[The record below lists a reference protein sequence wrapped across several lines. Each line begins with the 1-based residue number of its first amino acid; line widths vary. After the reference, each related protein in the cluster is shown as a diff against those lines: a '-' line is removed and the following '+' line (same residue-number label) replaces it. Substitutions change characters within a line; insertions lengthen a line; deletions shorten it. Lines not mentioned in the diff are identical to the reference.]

1 MFTYDD
7 GLLANKLW
15 EMLAEEKRNNVLLQ
29 CELHVAEETVTA
41 LQKDI
46 EALKLAVSQLTA
58 EKESEEESEDVKGD

>member
-58 EKESEEESEDVKGD
+58 EKESEDVKGD

>member
-7 GLLANKLW
+7 GLLTNKLW
-15 EMLAEEKRNNVLLQ
+15 EMLVEEKRNNVLLQ

>member
-7 GLLANKLW
+7 GLLTNKLW
-15 EMLAEEKRNNVLLQ
+15 EMLVEEKRNNVLLQ

-41 LQKDI
+41 LQNDV
-46 EALKLAVSQLTA
+46 EALQSAVSQLMA

>member
-15 EMLAEEKRNNVLLQ
+15 EILAEEKRNNVLLQ

-46 EALKLAVSQLTA
+46 EALKLAVSQLMA
-58 EKESEEESEDVKGD
+58 EKESEDVKGD

>member
-15 EMLAEEKRNNVLLQ
+15 EILAEEKRNNVLLK

-46 EALKLAVSQLTA
+46 EALKLTVSQLMA

>member
-1 MFTYDD
+1 VFTYDD

-46 EALKLAVSQLTA
+46 EALKLAVSKLME
-58 EKESEEESEDVKGD
+58 EKESEDAQGD

>member
-46 EALKLAVSQLTA
+46 EALKLAVSKLME
-58 EKESEEESEDVKGD
+58 EKESEDAQGD

>member
-7 GLLANKLW
+7 GLLATKLW
-15 EMLAEEKRNNVLLQ
+15 EILAEEKRNNVLLQ

-46 EALKLAVSQLTA
+46 EALKLAVSQLMA
-58 EKESEEESEDVKGD
+58 EKESEDVKGD

>member
-1 MFTYDD
+1 VFTYDD

-58 EKESEEESEDVKGD
+58 EKESEDVKGD

>member
-15 EMLAEEKRNNVLLQ
+15 EILAEEKRNNVLLQ

-46 EALKLAVSQLTA
+46 EALKLAVSQLMA
-58 EKESEEESEDVKGD
+58 EKESEDVKGE

>member
-15 EMLAEEKRNNVLLQ
+15 EILAEEKRNNVLLK

-46 EALKLAVSQLTA
+46 EALKLAVSKLME
-58 EKESEEESEDVKGD
+58 EKESEDAQGD